1 MTKRRRLLASVIA
14 VCMILT
20 MVPMSFAA
28 FGATYGDTSGHW
40 AESAIDK
47 WSETGVIQGYEGYF
61 RPDDNITRAEAATVI
76 NNVLSYTE
84 TSSNTFS
91 DVSSSDWYADAA
103 LKLNAAGVL
112 NGNGDG
118 TMAPNAN
125 MTREEAATA
134 IARAFSVTSSQ
145 AAITQYGDYAQI
157 SDWASTYVGAMTGE
171 GYIQGDNGQFRPQ
184 DNITRAELITIIDN
198 IVKLYVTSP
207 TQINDQYVPGI
218 VVIKC
223 GGVTGNGLVAK
234 GVVVSPSASGTIQF
248 TGCQFYGNVVN
259 MSPNVELSS
268 NSGTIIDPY
277 SNNDSTSSSGIFFGG
292 GSWGGGSTGGGSTG
306 GGSTGGNPTPTPTA
320 ETDYTVTIDFANGDA
335 AVTATYESG
344 AVIEEPA
351 EPTRLNHTFSGWNTE
366 RDGSGTA
373 VRFPYT
379 VRGDATIYA
388 CYTLNEG
395 VQSIGSISGE
405 EVYYTDGD
413 DMVSVTASGNL
424 DGVTPGETVTVTLTP
439 ENEEYAVSGVS
450 GAYIS
455 YTDSSGATRTIA
467 IDESAISYIG
477 SGSVNISIP
486 ADIEIP
492 AGASDLSLVVV
503 PEVTTVAPPTPD
515 ADIAIDPETGKVLNI
530 NKSDLKYYDRS
541 GNLQESLPM
550 GYSRIFNGVT
560 DDDSEV
566 SSIRTQTFLVID
578 LGNYYRINS
587 VKAYFPNSANGG
599 NGTTMVAISNDGT
612 INDRFDIIRTNGS
625 VQSGIPIIDMD
636 TTSQDATNYVEVGP
650 IEPIAVESYEFRY
663 IIIYD
668 WSASASLNELEIY
681 VDTDSMPDP
690 LPTATI
696 APTPDAT
703 TEPTAAPTATSGTEP
718 VPTPDA
724 TTEPTAA
731 PTPEA
736 TLEPTAA
743 PTTAPTATAEA
754 TEPDVWDTL
763 ADEFTGEADDYSI
776 VWYKSNGDNAGASY
790 TLEDG
795 VMTITSD
802 PNVDLSA
809 DENGVLY
816 TMSVAIKNIKP
827 DTEYQITFDEQA
839 NITERVNNGFYLYAD
854 TRYTNES
861 TVTANDGNMPAVT
874 DNSTG
879 MDPAPVRNNG
889 RVAFIHDQVVSDADW
904 ETQSYTWTS
913 GSRVL
918 EDGETLVAKFSF
930 TLRGSHGSVS
940 VRNIRITEA
949 EEVEATPSPA
959 PTSGTEVSPSPSAT
973 AGTEVS
979 PSPAPTENPTT
990 PPEASAE
997 PQPTAPTGITIDP
1010 ETGKVEGITE
1020 SNVKAYRGSDA
1031 TVVDPLPANWGSLF
1045 DGDTDVVFDSMSNQQ
1060 YLVIDLGQEYPISK
1074 IRTYFGHDIIAD
1086 GSETNS
1092 NGTMVAVSNN
1102 PIPKEN
1108 GADTYINALRVRG
1121 DSQNGVPVIADETDV
1136 VSTDSINYLT
1146 VGPVTPSG
1154 TETAPADENGEYR
1167 YVMVYNWSNPG
1178 ARLNELEIYIDLSGD
1193 EPAEPTEEPAASA
1206 SPEPGATEEPVS
1218 TPGTGITINQET
1230 GKVENI
1236 TEDSLSYYRG
1246 TNTEPEE
1253 TVHADCSKL
1262 FNGIVTNDDASNI
1275 TRQTFVAL
1283 DLGEA
1288 YDIASIKAY
1297 FPNGGTGNSMVGVS
1311 NTLPPRPDNVES
1323 FMTVLRSNGTAQ
1335 NGVSVISSDITST
1348 DKENYVE
1355 VGPVKPTGANAS
1367 ADGKYRY
1374 IIIQN
1379 WSAAIVFNEVEIY
1392 IDLDGGEPAEPTA
1405 SPSADPGATAVPE
1418 HNVTAGANMTVDAQT
1433 ARVGDTVN
1441 IETADVAGSNIAGVR
1456 YTYEVDGTQTTAW
1469 ADRSAADQS
1478 AVVTDKFTIVMPD
1491 ADITLE
1497 AVYQSGNVARVGS
1510 TEYASIAAAVEAAA
1524 ADSAE
1529 TAQANPVVITA
1540 DAYLSEQIWIAD
1552 NKYVA
1557 IVSDGTPH
1565 TITRVP
1571 VAGREQAGMTVA
1583 DAGPIFLRNGNVII
1597 GSADGSDDNVSLTFI
1612 NAEGYTSINPLIGC
1626 YTAGNSTNSAVL
1638 NPGVAYSNMSRATY
1652 GLIADVA
1659 KRTTLTVNG
1668 GVFSGNS
1675 AGALTTETDSA
1686 QEQAALFRVR
1696 DNTSSLTV
1704 NGGIFSDNET
1714 NAGVIY
1720 TTNAA
1725 VAINGGTF
1733 EGNKNRNGAGALLYT
1748 NRTNTDVSVSISGN
1762 ITVGEG
1768 QDIALTKGN
1777 AVNITGALTNAITIT
1792 PASNA
1797 AAGDAVVTFASGV
1810 TPDITKVTV
1819 NSAEFTAELSGQ
1831 NVVLAAV

>member
-47 WSETGVIQGYEGYF
+47 WSETGVIQGYGGYF
-61 RPDDNITRAEAATVI
+61 RPDDNITRAEAATVL

-277 SNNDSTSSSGIFFGG
+277 SNTDSTSSSGIFFGG

-379 VRGDATIYA
+379 VRDDATIYA

-439 ENEEYAVSGVS
+439 ESEEYAVSGVS

-492 AGASDLSLVVV
+492 AGASDLSLVVI
-503 PEVTTVAPPTPD
+503 PEVTTAAPPTPD

-550 GYSRIFNGVT
+550 GYSKIFNGVT

-636 TTSQDATNYVEVGP
+636 ITSQDATNYIEVGP
-650 IEPIAVESYEFRY
+650 VEPIAVESYEFRY

-681 VDTDSMPDP
+681 VDTDDMPDP

-696 APTPDAT
+696 APTPDVTSA
-703 TEPTAAPTATSGTEP
+703 PTAAPTATSGTEP
-718 VPTPDA
+718 VTTPEATLAPTSA
-724 TTEPTAA
+724 PTAA
-731 PTPEA
+731 PTSA
-736 TLEPTAA
+736 PTAA
-743 PTTAPTATAEA
+743 PTEAPTATPTAPAE
-754 TEPDVWDTL
+754 PGVWDTL

-776 VWYKSNGDNAGASY
+776 VWYKSNGDAAGASH

-827 DTEYQITFDEQA
+827 DTEYQITFDEQT

-854 TRYTNES
+854 TRYTEDS
-861 TVTANDGNMPAVT
+861 AVSASDGNMPAVT

-889 RVAFIHDQVVSDADW
+889 RVAFVHDQVVSDADW

-918 EDGETLVAKFSF
+918 EDGETLVGKFSF
-930 TLRGSHGSVS
+930 TLRGCHGSIS

-949 EEVEATPSPA
+949 EEAEATPSPA

-973 AGTEVS
+973 AGTEVTPSPTPTSGAETS
-979 PSPAPTENPTT
+979 PS
-990 PPEASAE
+990 
-997 PQPTAPTGITIDP
+997 PTAPTGGITIDP
-1010 ETGKVEGITE
+1010 ETGKVGGVTE
-1020 SNVKAYRGSDA
+1020 NNVKAYRGSDA
-1031 TVVDPLPANWGSLF
+1031 TPVDPLPANWGSLF
-1045 DGDTDVVFDSMSNQQ
+1045 DGDTEVVFDSMPNQQ

-1102 PIPKEN
+1102 PLPKEN
-1108 GADTYINALRVRG
+1108 GADTYLNALRVRG
-1121 DSQNGVPVIADETDV
+1121 DSQGGVPVIADETDIT
-1136 VSTDSINYLT
+1136 STDTVNYLT
-1146 VGPVTPSG
+1146 VGPVMPNG
-1154 TETAPADENGEYR
+1154 TENVTADENGEYR

-1178 ARLNELEIYIDLSGD
+1178 ARLNELEIYIDLGGD

-1206 SPEPGATEEPVS
+1206 SPEPETTEEPAT

-1246 TNTEPEE
+1246 TNTEAEE
-1253 TVHADCSKL
+1253 TVHADWSKL
-1262 FNGIVTNDDASNI
+1262 FNGVVTNDDASDI
-1275 TRQTFVAL
+1275 TRQTFVVL

-1297 FPNGGTGNSMVGVS
+1297 FPNGGTRNSMVGVS

-1323 FMTVLRSNGTAQ
+1323 FMTVLRSNGTVQ
-1335 NGVSVISSDITST
+1335 NGVNVISSDITST

-1355 VGPVKPTGANAS
+1355 VGPVTPTGVNAS
-1367 ADGKYRY
+1367 ANGKYRY

-1392 IDLDGGEPAEPTA
+1392 IDLDGGEPVEPTA

-1418 HNVTAGANMTVDAQT
+1418 RNVTAGANMTVDAET
-1433 ARVGDTVN
+1433 ALVGDTVN
-1441 IETADVAGSNIAGVR
+1441 IVTADVAGSNIVGVR
-1456 YTYEVDGTQTTAW
+1456 YTYTVDGAQTTAW
-1469 ADRSAADQS
+1469 ANRSAADQS
-1478 AVVTDKFTIVMPD
+1478 EVVTNEFTVVMPD

-1497 AVYQSGNVARVGS
+1497 AVYQSGNVARVGD
-1510 TEYASIAAAVEAAA
+1510 TEYASIAEAAAAAA

-1529 TAQANPVVITA
+1529 AAQANPVVITA

-1557 IVSDGTPH
+1557 IVPDGTPH

-1571 VAGREQAGMTVA
+1571 VAGKEQAGMTVA

-1597 GSADGSDDNVSLTFI
+1597 GSADGSDDIVNLTFT
-1612 NAEGYTSINPLIGC
+1612 NAEGYVSVNPLIGC
-1626 YTAGNSTNSAVL
+1626 YTANNSTNTAVL
-1638 NPGVAYSNMSRATY
+1638 NPGVAYSGMSRATY
-1652 GLIADVA
+1652 GLVADVA
-1659 KRTTLTVNG
+1659 KATTLTVNG
-1668 GVFSGNS
+1668 GVFSDNT
-1675 AGALTTETDSA
+1675 AGALASDS
-1686 QEQAALFRVR
+1686 QAALFRVR
-1696 DNTSSLTV
+1696 DNTSSMTI
-1704 NGGIFSDNET
+1704 NGGTFTDNTT
-1714 NAGVIY
+1714 NSGVIY
-1720 TTNAA
+1720 TTNADILIA
-1725 VAINGGTF
+1725 GGTF
-1733 EGNKNRNGAGALLYT
+1733 DGNVNRNGAGALLYT
-1748 NRTNTDVSVSISGN
+1748 DRTNTDVSVSVSGD

-1777 AVNITGALTNAITIT
+1777 AVNITGALTNAITIN

-1797 AAGDAVVTFASGV
+1797 TAGDTVAVFASGV
-1810 TPDITKVTV
+1810 TPDMSKINI
-1819 NSAEFTAELSGQ
+1819 NSTAFTAELSGQ
-1831 NVVLAAV
+1831 NVILAAVGV